1 MSGEKA
7 VSRPWSQLED
17 DLLRIAVS
25 RHGVQDN
32 WKAVA
37 DDVPGRNNK
46 ACRKVCIRASFLSG
60 ALILVNFAEMASFTL
75 SCNQEI
81 CVDYSR
87 RQSSCISL

>member
-46 ACRKVCIRASFLSG
+46 ACRKVCIRAFFWG
-60 ALILVNFAEMASFTL
+60 AFISMNFAEMASFSL
-75 SCNQEI
+75 SCYQEI
-81 CVDYSR
+81 CVDYS
-87 RQSSCISL
+87 